1 MKKLNKKEIKSY
13 SSQILKTCKLWGYDG
28 EDESFEN
35 FFDDEKVF
43 YFIPCYKKGVE
54 SCVDDEELE
63 EFIEEFGLIV
73 DEIIREANDNNI
85 KVEVSTEEIE
95 KFVNDRDNWQKFKS
109 LQNEKAKLSE
119 TLLSK
124 NPKLALKIESSDKNE
139 REKGA

>member
-1 MKKLNKKEIKSY
+1 MKKLNKNEIKSY
-13 SSQILKTCKLWGYDG
+13 SNQILKTCKLWGYDG

-73 DEIIREANDNNI
+73 DEIIGEAFDND
-85 KVEVSTEEIE
+85 VEVEVTLEDAE
-95 KFVNDRDNWQKFKS
+95 KFAKENYNS
-109 LQNEKAKLSE
+109 LGEYIAEKADSDPQVIIDWIFDNCDKQTKEKFL
-119 TLLSK
+119 
-124 NPKLALKIESSDKNE
+124 NWVIE
-139 REKGA
+139 

>member
-1 MKKLNKKEIKSY
+1 MKKLNKNEIKSY
-13 SSQILKTCKLWGYDG
+13 SNQILKTCKLWGYDG

-43 YFIPCYKKGVE
+43 YFIPCYKEGIE

-85 KVEVSTEEIE
+85 EVEVSTEEIE
-95 KFVNDRDNWQKFKS
+95 NFAKEYHGSLGDYIVYKIDPDPEDIISWILDNCDKQTKEKFLNWV
-109 LQNEKAKLSE
+109 
-119 TLLSK
+119 
-124 NPKLALKIESSDKNE
+124 IE
-139 REKGA
+139 

>member
-13 SSQILKTCKLWGYDG
+13 SNQILKTCKLWGYNG
-28 EDESFEN
+28 EDERFEN
-35 FFDDEKVF
+35 FFDDDEAF

-63 EFIEEFGLIV
+63 EFIESFGEIV

-95 KFVNDRDNWQKFKS
+95 KFAKENYNS
-109 LQNEKAKLSE
+109 LGEYIAEKADADPQVIIDWIFDNCDKQTKEKFL
-119 TLLSK
+119 
-124 NPKLALKIESSDKNE
+124 NWVIE
-139 REKGA
+139 